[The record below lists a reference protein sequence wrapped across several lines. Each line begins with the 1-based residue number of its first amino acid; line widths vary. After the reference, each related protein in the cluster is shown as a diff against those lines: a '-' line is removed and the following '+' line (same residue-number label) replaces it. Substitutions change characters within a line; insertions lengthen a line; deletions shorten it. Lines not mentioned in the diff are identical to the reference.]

1 MNKIALHAVPRSGS
15 TWLGEILNSNPFVKY
30 CFQPLFS
37 YKYKNFLS
45 ENSSTEDIIK
55 FFNLIKITNDEF
67 VCQKPERVLGTLPNF
82 NKSETVTHVIYK
94 EVRHHNILQNMID
107 KVNDIKII
115 LLVRNP
121 IEVINSWVN
130 APKEFN
136 PNWNIDEQL
145 IDATLKNSGKK
156 ENFYGLKAWTKVTK
170 EFERLKKY
178 CPSRVFLV
186 KYSSLISSP
195 NSIVQSIYNHCGLEF
210 SNATS
215 KFLNDSF
222 ESTRSGEYSVFRGRN
237 VSKLSLNNKQIE
249 TITKYVNDSGLS
261 QYLKN

>member
-1 MNKIALHAVPRSGS
+1 
-15 TWLGEILNSNPFVKY
+15 
-30 CFQPLFS
+30 
-37 YKYKNFLS
+37 
-45 ENSSTEDIIK
+45 
-55 FFNLIKITNDEF
+55 
-67 VCQKPERVLGTLPNF
+67 
-82 NKSETVTHVIYK
+82 
-94 EVRHHNILQNMID
+94 MID

-178 CPSRVFLV
+178 CPSRVF
-186 KYSSLISSP
+186 
-195 NSIVQSIYNHCGLEF
+195 
-210 SNATS
+210 
-215 KFLNDSF
+215 
-222 ESTRSGEYSVFRGRN
+222 
-237 VSKLSLNNKQIE
+237 
-249 TITKYVNDSGLS
+249 
-261 QYLKN
+261 